1 LNTKNLESNITLRE
15 IADSYIEDRS
25 KNSFLFI
32 DIEGSEL
39 ETLAY
44 HEEVDSIKDFAIVV
58 VEFHNLLEVITS
70 KDTRKYDDLIAKNQ
84 KYADDEIYVC
94 RMHNTDVHLNCYY
107 KWLTISENL
116 RTRIEKLN
124 DELVPVSRRHTIKD
138 IQDWEIYP
146 NIVVNSDLNNP
157 ERILANFYFC
167 VNPECVEKMSTTC
180 EVNLGNQE
188 KTKVYVTKN
197 TEEFKKHLYQYHHC
211 VKISETKMKLFYDS
225 KYFEIIDKGNNFKH
239 SGSVVHP
246 VSHFYFCDD
255 ENKMKH
261 VLRLYLRKQ

>member
-1 LNTKNLESNITLRE
+1 MLSLLAVIYNVTFIQPPLPFPGIKVNSNLSQFAQRPPTNSSRERFAQSESKRIQL
-15 IADSYIEDRS
+15 IEC
-25 KNSFLFI
+25 L
-32 DIEGSEL
+32 
-39 ETLAY
+39 
-44 HEEVDSIKDFAIVV
+44 HEK
-58 VEFHNLLEVITS
+58 
-70 KDTRKYDDLIAKNQ
+70 RKYDDLIAKNH

-94 RMHNTDVHLNCYY
+94 RMHNTDAHLNCYY

-116 RTRIEKLN
+116 RTRIDKLN
-124 DELVPVSRRHTIKD
+124 DELVPVKRRHTIKD

-146 NIVVNSDLNNP
+146 NIVLNSDINSP

-167 VNPECVEKMSTTC
+167 VNQECVDKMSTTC

-188 KTKVYVTKN
+188 KAKVYVTKN
-197 TEEFKKHLYQYHHC
+197 TEEFKKHLYQYHNC

-225 KYFEIIDKGNNFKH
+225 KYFQIIDQSNNFKH

-255 ENKMKH
+255 ETTMKH
-261 VLRLYLRKQ
+261 VIRLYLRKQ

>member
-1 LNTKNLESNITLRE
+1 ML
-15 IADSYIEDRS
+15 
-25 KNSFLFI
+25 
-32 DIEGSEL
+32 
-39 ETLAY
+39 
-44 HEEVDSIKDFAIVV
+44 
-58 VEFHNLLEVITS
+58 NLLTLISCFALIQAPVPFSGIKYNSNLS
-70 KDTRKYDDLIAKNQ
+70 KFPQRPPINSAGKGFAQSESKRIELIQCLHEKRKYDDLIAKNE

-225 KYFEIIDKGNNFKH
+225 KYFEIIDQGNNFKH